1 MNLPKQQ
8 TPKPAAQLP
17 PEVPLLDVH
26 SVEVRQ
32 VPISPEVAV
41 QASFGN
47 LTTEKRA
54 LLSLGLAGT
63 PMADATRPG
72 DRFININSYLGTG
85 RLSAPCC

>member
-1 MNLPKQQ
+1 MGLRDCYNLPKQQ

-17 PEVPLLDVH
+17 PEVPLLEVH

-32 VPISPEVAV
+32 VPINPEVAV
-41 QASFGN
+41 HASLGN

-72 DRFININSYLGTG
+72 DKNFTIL
-85 RLSAPCC
+85 